1 MGRRPGLRPDPGRP
15 LKRASGWPP
24 RAPPPILLGRW
35 GLLDGREAT
44 SYPPLRHDQLGK
56 AKVLPEAR
64 AVADGNS
71 SPATACGSAFGFRPE
86 AGGRSFGEGRLPM
99 LSTTSSTTVAEDKA
113 APRRQVRL
121 TLEGLSPGGGPPR
134 RRRPVRRLLRPS
146 PRQRPPPPCS
156 PSGGI
161 LGREPD
167 TGRLIRALTA
177 RGKRVGLPR
186 DAARPTD
193 GGAAGRAGPPP
204 GPGVLR
210 DPGAASGRPLLARPD
225 IDLALVPAVCW
236 DRRGFRLGFGGGYYD
251 RWLSGFSGFTVGLC
265 RDCVLQD
272 RVPTEDHDCRV
283 DLLLTETRRFL
294 R

>member
-1 MGRRPGLRPDPGRP
+1 
-15 LKRASGWPP
+15 
-24 RAPPPILLGRW
+24 
-35 GLLDGREAT
+35 
-44 SYPPLRHDQLGK
+44 
-56 AKVLPEAR
+56 
-64 AVADGNS
+64 
-71 SPATACGSAFGFRPE
+71 
-86 AGGRSFGEGRLPM
+86 M

-113 APRRQVRL
+113 DLRRQVRL
-121 TLEGLSPGGGPPR
+121 TWEVLSPEA
-134 RRRPVRRLLRPS
+134 VRRGLDALFAAFSALPQAEAAS
-146 PRQRPPPPCS
+146 TLFAFW
-156 PSGGI
+156 GI

-186 DAARPTD
+186 MLPGRQMEVRLYEPDRPLVPASFGILEPPADA
-193 GGAAGRAGPPP
+193 
-204 GPGVLR
+204 
-210 DPGAASGRPLLARPD
+210 PLLARPD
-225 IDLALVPAVCW
+225 IDLALVPAVCY
-236 DRRGFRLGFGGGYYD
+236 DRRGFRLGFGGGYSD